1 MDDTGTIRMAERD
14 MNGFITITI
23 PAHIGKRIQDRIA
36 GTEFA
41 SVSEYVSFVL
51 GEVLSD
57 EGGGEERVSFTKEDE
72 EQVKERLRALGY
84 ID

>member
-1 MDDTGTIRMAERD
+1 MTDKDAS
-14 MNGFITITI
+14 GFLTITI
-23 PAHIGKRIQDRIA
+23 PAPLGERIQDRIA

-41 SVSEYVSFVL
+41 SVSDYVSFVL
-51 GEVLSD
+51 KEVISD
-57 EGGGEERVSFTKEDE
+57 EGGDGEEKVSFTKEDE